1 MGSIVK
7 VIEIIAQSP
16 NSFEEAVQDAVSEA
30 SRTIDGI
37 RSVWIKDFKVEVRDN
52 KITAWRV
59 NAHVSFELK
68 GR

>member
-16 NSFEEAVQDAVSEA
+16 NSFEEAVQDAVNEA
-30 SRTIDGI
+30 SKTINGI

>member
-30 SRTIDGI
+30 SKTINGI

>member
-52 KITAWRV
+52 EITAWRV

>member
-30 SRTIDGI
+30 SRTIDDI